1 MNLRLAA
8 IEATCRNELAAGDN
22 MPSED
27 LRVLALSAGL
37 QSTTLDELRK
47 EAKRKLEVALAEA
60 LA

>member
-1 MNLRLAA
+1 
-8 IEATCRNELAAGDN
+8 

-27 LRVLALSAGL
+27 LRALALSAGL